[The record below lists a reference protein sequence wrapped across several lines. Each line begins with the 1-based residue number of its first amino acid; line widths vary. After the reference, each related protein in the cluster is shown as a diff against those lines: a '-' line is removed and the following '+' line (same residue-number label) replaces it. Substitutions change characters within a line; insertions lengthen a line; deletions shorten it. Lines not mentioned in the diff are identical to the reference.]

1 MCLCAPSYTCIG
13 QRYDVHSGV
22 AIFTPS
28 ELSLN
33 NSKQDGSWCHLR
45 EHDEIR
51 PLVHLFGG
59 VRTSL
64 SLFINTRTIKK
75 KPPPIMHTR
84 RGPPAAAPCFVAPGP
99 SQLGKASGNLA
110 PLLPLHRG
118 RSRPNEIV
126 LPSPVAGSWCNE
138 TLPCQGGRGC
148 GSRSKE
154 RRNLPAHRCHKASC
168 T

>member
-33 NSKQDGSWCHLR
+33 DSKQDGSWCHLR

-59 VRTSL
+59 VRTSA
-64 SLFINTRTIKK
+64 SLLINTRAFNQMA
-75 KPPPIMHTR
+75 PPITRTR
-84 RGPPAAAPCFVAPGP
+84 RGPPAAAPGVG
-99 SQLGKASGNLA
+99 LHLA
-110 PLLPLHRG
+110 LEARRSARG
-118 RSRPNEIV
+118 ERSADKREHC
-126 LPSPVAGSWCNE
+126 AA
-138 TLPCQGGRGC
+138 
-148 GSRSKE
+148 SRSVARGAKE
-154 RRNLPAHRCHKASC
+154 GV
-168 T
+168 